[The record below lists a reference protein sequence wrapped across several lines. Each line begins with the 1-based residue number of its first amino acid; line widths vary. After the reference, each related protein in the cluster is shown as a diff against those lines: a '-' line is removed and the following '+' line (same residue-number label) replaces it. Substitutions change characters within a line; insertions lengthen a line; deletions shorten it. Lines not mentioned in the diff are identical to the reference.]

1 MKKLT
6 IVSLG
11 LLLYFNSFAQ
21 SGKSCSGEEDWSCV
35 YPAKK
40 AYFENMYKEVYCIRI
55 DSTFNDN
62 SILYPFSDVHRIDL
76 QTYWEGCYS
85 ITSGS
90 WLSKYIMLDES
101 GNTIFING
109 KNQPVLIKNKA
120 ALNDNWTVFE
130 NENMKV
136 EGQITSVSLKSVL
149 TVEDSVKTISFS
161 VYDLDGMPVNHA
173 LNQFS
178 IEVSKHFGLVKTVNF
193 YYFEHETNDYIYH
206 SNQLGEF
213 NLIGINEPQLGFQNI
228 NLREQYYDFQVGD
241 ELHIL
246 DLNRPSSPSYSYE
259 RKIIHRYISRTDYN
273 DSIVYDYERKM
284 SDYTREWINGTV
296 NENTATSIDTLKQT
310 IVKGLLFD
318 TEPNEP
324 YGEVSKVMIVNNP
337 LTTMYFFNYSFRYDD
352 TGCLIPAV
360 VDACGSFP
368 TYYPGLGGPYSPYCE
383 IWLNESAYELVYY
396 KKGDTEW
403 GTPFDLKLS
412 IPEYKK
418 ETSFTIYPN
427 PASDYITIKSANNPI
442 SENSVIEIYDIQ
454 GRKQLSKPFDN
465 SNLID
470 VSFLKTGYY
479 IVKLMPT
486 DKDVIYIKMIKQ

>member
-6 IVSLG
+6 IIFIG
-11 LLLYFNSFAQ
+11 LLFYFNSFAQ
-21 SGKSCSGEEDWSCV
+21 PDKSCLDEEDWSCV

-40 AYFENMYKEVYCIRI
+40 VYFEDRNKEVYCLRI

-62 SILYPFSDVHRIDL
+62 NILYPFSDLHIID
-76 QTYWEGCYS
+76 WECYS
-85 ITSGS
+85 ITAGS

-109 KNQPVLIKNKA
+109 KNQPILIKNKA
-120 ALNDNWTVFE
+120 ALNDRWTVFE

-149 TVEDSVKTISFS
+149 TVADSVKTISFT
-161 VYDLDGMPVNHA
+161 VYDLDDMPVNHA
-173 LNQFS
+173 LNQIS
-178 IEVSKHFGLVKTVNF
+178 IEVGKHFGLVKTVNF
-193 YYFEHETNDYIYH
+193 YYFEHETDDYLTH
-206 SNQLGEF
+206 FNQFGEF
-213 NLIGINEPQLGFQNI
+213 NLIGIDEPQLGFQNI

-246 DLNRPSSPSYSYE
+246 DFDRPSAPSYSYE

-284 SDYTREWINGTV
+284 SNYTREFINGTV
-296 NENTATSIDTLKQT
+296 NENTAASIDTLKQT

-324 YGEVSKVMIVNNP
+324 YGEEGVCKAMIVNNP
-337 LTTMYFFNYSFRYDD
+337 LTTMYFYYYPFHYDYA
-352 TGCLIPAV
+352 GCLIPAV
-360 VDACGSFP
+360 VDACGSLP
-368 TYYPGLGGPYSPYCE
+368 TYYPGLGGPYYSYCE

-418 ETSFTIYPN
+418 NTSFAIYPN
-427 PASDYITIKSANNPI
+427 PAINYISIKSASNPI
-442 SENSVIEIYDIQ
+442 VENSVIEIYDIQ
-454 GRKQLSKPFDN
+454 GRKHLSKPLDD
-465 SNLID
+465 SKLID

-479 IVKLMPT
+479 IVKLIRKN
-486 DKDVIYIKMIKQ
+486 KDVIYIKMIKQ